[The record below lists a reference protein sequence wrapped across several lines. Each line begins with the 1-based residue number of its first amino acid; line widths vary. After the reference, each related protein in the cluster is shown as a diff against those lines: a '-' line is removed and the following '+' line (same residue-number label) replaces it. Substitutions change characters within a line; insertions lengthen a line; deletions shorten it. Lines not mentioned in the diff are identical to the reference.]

1 MDPRGQGVG
10 RSCRTKMDARCDDGE
25 AHHVAVAVLYGSESG
40 ATQGWAEMAASKL
53 RQHGLDAH
61 ARRLDEEGA
70 SALAMA
76 TSGRAWTLFLVSTA
90 GKGDAPSG
98 ARSFWS
104 CLRRKWIQNNLL
116 RRAKCAVLALGD
128 SAYLEYNYF
137 GKRLH
142 NRLVKLGAH
151 MVVPLRLGDAQEE
164 GGHLAAVEDWL
175 VEARRAI
182 LDDLDGRAP
191 SWKEETPRYRVVVH
205 ETCDAK
211 ELEGD
216 ETELLHEPHEAGAAF
231 RRLAT
236 WAPRLMAEQDLAENE
251 LEVLAAL
258 RSTERT
264 EREINVQ
271 VKSNECIASGGDV
284 PKVHHVVFTRD
295 PGEVQAT
302 NERPIDENDSRS
314 ETYCSDTS
322 EEGKNG
328 LVYGGGEVLFDTGDP
343 SASGRMLDE
352 GQRDQA
358 TDRVLPMYRAGDC
371 VAVYPETMCEDVHK
385 LLDRLGINGSY
396 LTTVQLNPEHFGR
409 CASEPTPPVKFIAPL
424 EVWFQGALDVGS
436 AAPQGSFFEAM
447 AQFATAQHEKDR
459 LRFLATREGHTTRAE
474 YCDGE
479 RRTVAEIL
487 CEDFPSVRP
496 TMPWLFHASPRL
508 RARLF
513 SAASAW
519 ADSPSQVALTATL
532 SEWTTP
538 FGRARTGLF
547 ARWIQGVKRGKVV
560 HIEIVGA
567 DGDIS
572 RFVKQSLHRPL
583 LLVATGAGI
592 APVRAFARERL
603 LLQGSTLPTAVV
615 FGCRRRHCDFL
626 HASAWASE
634 SQLGLFRHGGA
645 FVLAC
650 SRDSASKVYVQ
661 HRIKQ
666 HAGRIWDFMKHGGC
680 IFVCGGSTTG
690 MPDAVALALE
700 HVARQVG
707 GLSQEESRS
716 WRLELVRKGRY
727 CVEAWT

>member
-1 MDPRGQGVG
+1 
-10 RSCRTKMDARCDDGE
+10 MDARCGDGE
-25 AHHVAVAVLYGSESG
+25 AHRVPVALLYGSESG

-61 ARRLDEEGA
+61 ARRLDDEGA
-70 SALAMA
+70 CALAMA
-76 TSGRAWTLFLVSTA
+76 CSGRAWALFLVSTA

-98 ARSFWS
+98 ARSFWR
-104 CLRRKWIQNNLL
+104 CLRRKWIQNDLL

-151 MVVPLRLGDAQEE
+151 MAVPLRLGDAQEE

-175 VEARRAI
+175 VQVRRTI

-191 SWKEETPRYRVVVH
+191 SGQEETPRYRVVVH
-205 ETCDAK
+205 ETCDASG
-211 ELEGD
+211 LEGD

-231 RRLAT
+231 RWMAT
-236 WAPRLMAEQDLAENE
+236 WAPRLMAEQDLAQTEM
-251 LEVLAAL
+251 EVLAAL
-258 RSTERT
+258 QSTERT
-264 EREINVQ
+264 EREISVQ

-295 PGEVQAT
+295 PGEVQAA
-302 NERPIDENDSRS
+302 NEGPTDQQESRS
-314 ETYCSDTS
+314 KVDHKDLPR
-322 EEGKNG
+322 EGENG
-328 LVYGGGEVLFDTGDP
+328 LVFGGGEVKFDAGDP
-343 SASGRMLDE
+343 SANGRMFDE
-352 GQRDQA
+352 GQRDQV
-358 TDRVLPMYRAGDC
+358 TERILPMYRAGDC

-385 LLDRLGINGSY
+385 LLDRLGIKGSC
-396 LTTVQLNPEHFGR
+396 LTTVQLNPEHFRR
-409 CASEPTPPVKFIAPL
+409 CASEPPPPVKFIAPL

-436 AAPQGSFFEAM
+436 AAPHGSFFEAM

-459 LRFLATREGHTTRAE
+459 LQFLATREGHTTRTE

-479 RRTVAEIL
+479 RRTVVEIL

-496 TMPWLFHASPRL
+496 TMPWLFHAAPRL

-519 ADSPSQVALTATL
+519 ADSPTQVALTATL

-547 ARWIQGVKRGKVV
+547 ARWIQGVKGGKVV
-560 HIEIVGA
+560 RIEIVGA

-603 LLQGSTLPTAVV
+603 LLHGSTVPTAVI
-615 FGCRRRHCDFL
+615 FGCRRRQHDFL
-626 HASAWASE
+626 HASAWTSE

-666 HAGRIWDFMKHGGC
+666 HARRIWDFMKHGGC

-707 GLSQEESRS
+707 GLSPEESRS
-716 WRLELVRKGRY
+716 WRQELVRKGRY